1 MKRKKAWILCL
12 AVVFLL
18 VCGLGLG
25 VVKYRSDISS
35 AWQEGYDL
43 GYRDGSSS
51 GYNRGYDAGT
61 SENRRIQDRCT
72 LHPPERDITNH
83 GVLIWKIQKY
93 HYPAMKQRRMV
104 ILPVR
109 AVIHERRLQ

>member
-1 MKRKKAWILCL
+1 MIWATVTAIVPGITAATMQALPRI
-12 AVVFLL
+12 VVS
-18 VCGLGLG
+18 
-25 VVKYRSDISS
+25 R
-35 AWQEGYDL
+35 
-43 GYRDGSSS
+43 
-51 GYNRGYDAGT
+51 T
-61 SENRRIQDRCT
+61 RCT